1 MFDRVEGIQTFSYVI
16 KSIGVNT
23 PGFTYGIGVIF
34 ISTLDRGGSA
44 T

>member
-1 MFDRVEGIQTFSYVI
+1 MFDRVEGVQIFSYVI
-16 KSIGVNT
+16 KNIWVNT
-23 PGFTYGIGVIF
+23 PGFTYRIGVIF